1 MTEFVVGYLLFLAK
15 ALTLVAVAVVGAVIV
30 VMIVRRGGKPEAE
43 RLEVTSL
50 NEKYEAM
57 TQAVKSAITPKKAL
71 KRYLKSEKRRKKQEE
86 KRLEAER
93 KRVFV
98 LDFHGDIRASAVSHL
113 REEVTAVLAVA
124 RAEDE
129 VLVRLDNAGGLVHD
143 HGLAAS
149 QLARVRERGIPL
161 TVAVDK
167 VAASG
172 GYLMACVADR
182 ILAAPFA
189 IVGSIGVLAQL
200 PNFHRLLDQH
210 GVDFEQIK
218 AGEFKRTVTMFGVNT
233 DEDRAKLK
241 DQLEETHEL
250 FKQFIARYRPGV
262 DLPKVATGE
271 YWHGQQAL
279 DLNLIDALSTSD
291 DYLFAARENAD
302 LYRVRYRIKRGLGE
316 RLGGMMQS
324 ALDRALAF
332 RA

>member
-1 MTEFVVGYLLFLAK
+1 MTEFLVGYSLFLAK
-15 ALTLVAVAVVGAVIV
+15 AVTLVAVSVAVVFVVVV
-30 VMIVRRGGKPEAE
+30 VMRRRGVPEIE

-50 NEKYEAM
+50 NRKYDAM
-57 TQAVKSAITPKKAL
+57 TEAVTRAITSKKAL
-71 KRYLKSEKRRKKQEE
+71 KRYLKSEKHRRKQEE
-86 KRLEAER
+86 KRVDTER
-93 KRVFV
+93 QRVFV

-129 VLVRLDNAGGLVHD
+129 VLIRLDNAGGLVHD

-149 QLARVRERGIPL
+149 QLARIRERGIPL
-161 TVAVDK
+161 TIAVDK

-172 GYLMACVADR
+172 GYLMACVADK

-210 GVDFEQIK
+210 GVEFEQIK
-218 AGEFKRTVTMFGVNT
+218 AGEFKRTVTMFGLNT

-241 DQLEETHEL
+241 EQLEETHQL
-250 FKQFIARYRPGV
+250 FKQFIARFRPSV
-262 DLPKVATGE
+262 DVSSVATGE

-279 DLNLIDALSTSD
+279 DLKLVDELTTSD

-302 LYRVRYRIKRGLGE
+302 LYGVKYKIKRGLGE
-316 RLGGMMQS
+316 RLGSFMQS
-324 ALDRALAF
+324 ALDRALAL

>member
-1 MTEFVVGYLLFLAK
+1 MTEFLVGYSLFVAK
-15 ALTLVAVAVVGAVIV
+15 AVTLVAVAVAAVV
-30 VMIVRRGGKPEAE
+30 VVAMVLRRAGKPESE

-50 NEKYEAM
+50 NRKYDAM
-57 TQAVKSAITPKKAL
+57 TQAVTRAIMPKKAL
-71 KRYLKSEKRRKKQEE
+71 KRYLKSEKQRRKQEE
-86 KRLEAER
+86 KHADTER

-124 RAEDE
+124 RADDE
-129 VLVRLDNAGGLVHD
+129 VMIRLDNAGGLVHD

-149 QLARVRERGIPL
+149 QLARIRERGIPL
-161 TVAVDK
+161 TIAVDK

-172 GYLMACVADR
+172 GYLMACVADK

-200 PNFHRLLDQH
+200 PNFHKLLDQH
-210 GVDFEQIK
+210 GVEFEQIK
-218 AGEFKRTVTMFGVNT
+218 AGEFKRTVTMFGLNT

-241 DQLEETHEL
+241 EQLEETHGL
-250 FKQFIARYRPGV
+250 FKQFITRFRPSV
-262 DLPKVATGE
+262 DVSSVATGE

-279 DLNLIDALSTSD
+279 DLKLVDELTTSD

-302 LYRVRYRIKRGLGE
+302 LYGVKYKIKRGLGE
-316 RLGGMMQS
+316 RVGSLMQS
-324 ALDRALAF
+324 ALDRALVL